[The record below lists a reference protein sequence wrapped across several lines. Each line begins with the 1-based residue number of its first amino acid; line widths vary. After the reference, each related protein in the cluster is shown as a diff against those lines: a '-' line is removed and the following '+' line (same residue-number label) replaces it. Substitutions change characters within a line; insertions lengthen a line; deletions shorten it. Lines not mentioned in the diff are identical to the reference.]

1 MAVQTNVISGEV
13 VLLKPQASGG
23 STPSMAFTTLTY
35 ASTLTID
42 SSSGSNFRCSLTGDV
57 TIALPTNPTDGASI
71 NLWLT
76 ASGANRNVTLNAGI
90 VIPTSSVYTSPITIT
105 SGKKA
110 RYKLQYDSVLNG
122 GQWELIS
129 FVNGY

>member
-23 STPSMAFTTLTY
+23 STPSTAFTTLTY

-42 SSSGSNFRCSLTGDV
+42 SSSGSNFRCALTGDV

-76 ASGANRNVTLNAGI
+76 ASGANRNVTLDAGI
-90 VIPTSSVYTSPITIT
+90 VIPTSSVYTNPITIAN
-105 SGKKA
+105 GKKA

>member
-1 MAVQTNVISGEV
+1 MGVQTNVLSGEV
-13 VLLKPQASGG
+13 VLLKPQASGS
-23 STPSMAFTTLTY
+23 STPSTAYSTLTY
-35 ASTLTID
+35 AATLTID
-42 SSSGSNFRCSLTGDV
+42 SSTGSNFRCALTGDV
-57 TIALPTNPTDGASI
+57 TIAMPTNPTDGTSI

-76 ASGANRNVTLNAGI
+76 ASSANRNVTLNAGI
-90 VIPTSSVYTSPITIT
+90 KIPTSSVYTSPITIA